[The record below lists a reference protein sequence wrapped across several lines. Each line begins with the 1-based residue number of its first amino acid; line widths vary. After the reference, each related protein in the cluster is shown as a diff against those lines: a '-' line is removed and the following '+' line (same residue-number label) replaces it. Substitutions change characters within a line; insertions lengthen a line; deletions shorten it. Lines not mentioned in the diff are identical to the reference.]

1 MSLFN
6 KILGK
11 KEQGIKK
18 NEEIKKEDVNDLK
31 MEGTNS
37 SASSEENT
45 TTKISSEKSPKENAK
60 MMNIIDQ
67 NGRRIQITMDEWRE
81 KVLPIALKNHWDNA
95 NLLYND
101 ILKAIQNNFISDVE
115 EAAIHLKEIDTIKER
130 GYNTLAI
137 LYLKNKEF
145 NKANELLLEYLAN
158 NPKTGTILTNLAK
171 SYYGKDE
178 KEKAMEILWEGLT
191 INPNQNNG
199 LPWYASICKD
209 RDGIDGYIDALRRA
223 SEIKGSWLPQFL
235 LARHELNEKNIES
248 AKEFLKIALSQ
259 GHVTQEALLVI
270 SGELGAKGYSKEL
283 IELVEPVYDF
293 NKNDIRVGLNLLQ
306 AYLQNKEIEK
316 GENLLNKLMMLERP
330 DLKNAL
336 LKISNKFDK
345 LKIEEKASTPKK
357 DVQINMMVLDN
368 PVWGHG
374 LKTSKWFINNKEVK
388 GNIAVLPYA
397 DETIREKEIKGY
409 QKDNETSMLSRGI
422 PLYVSEMINYY
433 TDYNNKVV
441 MPFVR
446 DFGPVITNKQ
456 YNEAALE
463 DIGNKINADIVIT
476 GSVMNAEIGYLIKNT
491 IYNMNDKSSKKIE
504 MFIQKE
510 NFGNRFNEMIKELR
524 SELGGYDQ
532 SNNKFYKLAEDKEV
546 LHYLASLGHSLTQ
559 TLIQGKFVDKDLL
572 LGERNILNWYLNMV
586 MAYPEN
592 EAIKMMLVSGI
603 EKSKEYGSKVYL
615 EFKKQTLTVMM
626 KSKNEEIKK
635 RLIPEIYKI
644 YGMDNELK
652 ALKEKLTNESSDKE
666 YIKWLNNI

>member
-6 KILGK
+6 KILGT

-31 MEGTNS
+31 MERTNS

-259 GHVTQEALLVI
+259 GHVTQETLLVI

>member
-31 MEGTNS
+31 MERTNS

-259 GHVTQEALLVI
+259 GHVTQETLLVI

-316 GENLLNKLMMLERP
+316 GENLLNKLLLLERP

-336 LKISNKFDK
+336 LNISNKFDK

>member
-31 MEGTNS
+31 MERTNS

-248 AKEFLKIALSQ
+248 AKELLKIALSQ

-330 DLKNAL
+330 DLKNVL

-652 ALKEKLTNESSDKE
+652 ALKEKLTNENSDKE
-666 YIKWLNNI
+666 YIEWLNNI

>member
-31 MEGTNS
+31 MERTNS

-67 NGRRIQITMDEWRE
+67 NGKRIQITMDEWRE

>member
-11 KEQGIKK
+11 KEQGTKT
-18 NEEIKKEDVNDLK
+18 NEEIKKKDVNDLNVK
-31 MEGTNS
+31 KINS
-37 SASSEENT
+37 STDSGESKI
-45 TTKISSEKSPKENAK
+45 TKISIDKSSKENVK

-67 NGRRIQITMDEWRE
+67 NGKRIQITMDEWRE

-101 ILKAIQNNFISDVE
+101 VLKAIQNNFISDVE
-115 EAAIHLKEIDTIKER
+115 DAAMHLKEIDTIKER

-137 LYLKNKEF
+137 IYLKNKEF
-145 NKANELLLEYLAN
+145 NKANELLLEYLES

-178 KEKAMEILWEGLT
+178 KEKAMEVLWEGLT

-209 RDGIDGYIDALRRA
+209 KDGMEGYIDALRRA

-259 GHVTQEALLVI
+259 GHVTQETLLVI

>member
-1 MSLFN
+1 M
-6 KILGK
+6 
-11 KEQGIKK
+11 
-18 NEEIKKEDVNDLK
+18 
-31 MEGTNS
+31 
-37 SASSEENT
+37 
-45 TTKISSEKSPKENAK
+45 
-60 MMNIIDQ
+60 
-67 NGRRIQITMDEWRE
+67 
-81 KVLPIALKNHWDNA
+81 
-95 NLLYND
+95 
-101 ILKAIQNNFISDVE
+101 E

-235 LARHELNEKNIES
+235 LARHKLNEKNIES
-248 AKEFLKIALSQ
+248 AKELLKIALSE

>member
-31 MEGTNS
+31 MERTNS

-115 EAAIHLKEIDTIKER
+115 DAAIHLKEIDTIKER

-235 LARHELNEKNIES
+235 LARHKLNEKNIES
-248 AKEFLKIALSQ
+248 AKELLKIALSE

-615 EFKKQTLTVMM
+615 EFKKQILAVMM

>member
-11 KEQGIKK
+11 KELSIKK
-18 NEEIKKEDVNDLK
+18 NEEIKKEDINDLK
-31 MEGTNS
+31 EEIINS
-37 SASSEENT
+37 SDSSKENK
-45 TTKISSEKSPKENAK
+45 TTKISSEKSTKENVK

-101 ILKAIQNNFISDVE
+101 ILKAIQNNFINDVKD
-115 EAAIHLKEIDTIKER
+115 AAIHLKEIDTIKER

-145 NKANELLLEYLAN
+145 DKANEVLSEYLVN

-171 SYYGKDE
+171 SYYGQDE
-178 KEKAMEILWEGLT
+178 KEKAIEILWEGLT

-209 RDGIDGYIDALRRA
+209 REGIDGYIDALRRA

-235 LARHELNEKNIES
+235 LARYKLNEKNIES
-248 AKEFLKIALSQ
+248 AKELLKIALSE

-336 LKISNKFDK
+336 LKISNNFDK

-491 IYNMNDKSSKKIE
+491 IYNMNDKTSKKIE

-510 NFGNRFNEMIKELR
+510 NFGNRFNEMIKALR
-524 SELGGYDQ
+524 SELDGHEQ

>member
-1 MSLFN
+1 MSFFN

-31 MEGTNS
+31 MERTNS
-37 SASSEENT
+37 SVSSEENT

-259 GHVTQEALLVI
+259 GHVTQETLLVI

>member
-31 MEGTNS
+31 MERTNS

-209 RDGIDGYIDALRRA
+209 RDGIDGYIDALRRV

-259 GHVTQEALLVI
+259 GHVTQETLLVI

-409 QKDNETSMLSRGI
+409 QKDNETSILSRGI

>member
-31 MEGTNS
+31 MERTNS

-235 LARHELNEKNIES
+235 LARHKLNEKNIES
-248 AKEFLKIALSQ
+248 AKELLKIALSE

-336 LKISNKFDK
+336 LKISNKLDK

-357 DVQINMMVLDN
+357 DVQINRMVLDN
-368 PVWGHG
+368 PVWGNG

>member
-31 MEGTNS
+31 MERTNS

-191 INPNQNNG
+191 INPNKNNG

-235 LARHELNEKNIES
+235 LARHKLNEKNIES
-248 AKEFLKIALSQ
+248 AKELLKIALSE

-524 SELGGYDQ
+524 SELGGHDQ

>member
-31 MEGTNS
+31 MERTNS
-37 SASSEENT
+37 SASGEENT

-209 RDGIDGYIDALRRA
+209 RDGIDGYIDALRRT

>member
-31 MEGTNS
+31 MERTNS

-235 LARHELNEKNIES
+235 LARYKLNEKNIES
-248 AKEFLKIALSQ
+248 AKELLKIALSE

-546 LHYLASLGHSLTQ
+546 LHYLTSLGHSLTQ

-615 EFKKQTLTVMM
+615 EFKKQALSVMI

>member
-31 MEGTNS
+31 MERTNS

-223 SEIKGSWLPQFL
+223 SEIKESWLPQFL

-259 GHVTQEALLVI
+259 GHVTQETLLVI

>member
-31 MEGTNS
+31 MERTNS

-259 GHVTQEALLVI
+259 GHVTQETLLVI

-532 SNNKFYKLAEDKEV
+532 SNNKFYKIAEDKEV

-586 MAYPEN
+586 
-592 EAIKMMLVSGI
+592 
-603 EKSKEYGSKVYL
+603 
-615 EFKKQTLTVMM
+615 
-626 KSKNEEIKK
+626 
-635 RLIPEIYKI
+635 RLIQK
-644 YGMDNELK
+644 MKQLR
-652 ALKEKLTNESSDKE
+652 
-666 YIKWLNNI
+666 

>member
-31 MEGTNS
+31 MERTNS

-259 GHVTQEALLVI
+259 GHVTQETLLVI

-374 LKTSKWFINNKEVK
+374 LKTSKWFINNKE
-388 GNIAVLPYA
+388 
-397 DETIREKEIKGY
+397 
-409 QKDNETSMLSRGI
+409 
-422 PLYVSEMINYY
+422 
-433 TDYNNKVV
+433 
-441 MPFVR
+441 
-446 DFGPVITNKQ
+446 
-456 YNEAALE
+456 
-463 DIGNKINADIVIT
+463 IGRAHV
-476 GSVMNAEIGYLIKNT
+476 
-491 IYNMNDKSSKKIE
+491 
-504 MFIQKE
+504 
-510 NFGNRFNEMIKELR
+510 
-524 SELGGYDQ
+524 
-532 SNNKFYKLAEDKEV
+532 
-546 LHYLASLGHSLTQ
+546 
-559 TLIQGKFVDKDLL
+559 
-572 LGERNILNWYLNMV
+572 
-586 MAYPEN
+586 
-592 EAIKMMLVSGI
+592 
-603 EKSKEYGSKVYL
+603 
-615 EFKKQTLTVMM
+615 
-626 KSKNEEIKK
+626 
-635 RLIPEIYKI
+635 
-644 YGMDNELK
+644 
-652 ALKEKLTNESSDKE
+652 
-666 YIKWLNNI
+666 

>member
-31 MEGTNS
+31 MERTNS

-67 NGRRIQITMDEWRE
+67 NGKRIQITMDEWRE

-259 GHVTQEALLVI
+259 GHVTQETLLVI

>member
-1 MSLFN
+1 
-6 KILGK
+6 
-11 KEQGIKK
+11 
-18 NEEIKKEDVNDLK
+18 
-31 MEGTNS
+31 
-37 SASSEENT
+37 
-45 TTKISSEKSPKENAK
+45 
-60 MMNIIDQ
+60 
-67 NGRRIQITMDEWRE
+67 
-81 KVLPIALKNHWDNA
+81 
-95 NLLYND
+95 
-101 ILKAIQNNFISDVE
+101 
-115 EAAIHLKEIDTIKER
+115 
-130 GYNTLAI
+130 
-137 LYLKNKEF
+137 
-145 NKANELLLEYLAN
+145 
-158 NPKTGTILTNLAK
+158 
-171 SYYGKDE
+171 
-178 KEKAMEILWEGLT
+178 MEILWEGLT

-259 GHVTQEALLVI
+259 GHVTQETLLVI

>member
-18 NEEIKKEDVNDLK
+18 NEEIKNEDVNDLK
-31 MEGTNS
+31 MERTNS

-259 GHVTQEALLVI
+259 GHVTQETLLVI

-345 LKIEEKASTPKK
+345 LKIEEKTSTPKK

-409 QKDNETSMLSRGI
+409 QKDNETSILSRGI

>member
-31 MEGTNS
+31 MERTNS

-60 MMNIIDQ
+60 MMNIIVK

>member
-31 MEGTNS
+31 MERTNS

-235 LARHELNEKNIES
+235 LARHKLNEKNIES
-248 AKEFLKIALSQ
+248 AKELLKIALSE

-626 KSKNEEIKK
+626 KRKNEEIKK
-635 RLIPEIYKI
+635 R
-644 YGMDNELK
+644 
-652 ALKEKLTNESSDKE
+652 
-666 YIKWLNNI
+666 

>member
-31 MEGTNS
+31 MERTNS

-67 NGRRIQITMDEWRE
+67 NGRKIQITMDEWRE

-644 YGMDNELK
+644 YGMENELK

-666 YIKWLNNI
+666 YIEWLNNI

>member
-31 MEGTNS
+31 MERTNS

-456 YNEAALE
+456 YNETALE

>member
-31 MEGTNS
+31 MERTNS

-235 LARHELNEKNIES
+235 LARHKLNEKNIES
-248 AKEFLKIALSQ
+248 AKELLKIALSE

-388 GNIAVLPYA
+388 GNIVVLPYA
-397 DETIREKEIKGY
+397 DETIKEKEIKGY
-409 QKDNETSMLSRGI
+409 QRDNETSMLSRGI

>member
-31 MEGTNS
+31 MERTNS

-316 GENLLNKLMMLERP
+316 GENLLNKLMMLERQ

>member
-11 KEQGIKK
+11 KELSIKK

-31 MEGTNS
+31 MERTNS

-235 LARHELNEKNIES
+235 LARHKLNEKNIES
-248 AKEFLKIALSQ
+248 AKELLKIALSE

>member
-1 MSLFN
+1 MSLSN

-31 MEGTNS
+31 MERTNS

-259 GHVTQEALLVI
+259 GHVTQETLLVI

>member
-31 MEGTNS
+31 MERTNS

-235 LARHELNEKNIES
+235 LARHKLNEKNIES
-248 AKEFLKIALSQ
+248 AKELLKIALSE

-635 RLIPEIYKI
+635 RLIPERYKI

>member
-31 MEGTNS
+31 MERTNS

-603 EKSKEYGSKVYL
+603 EKGKEYGSKVYL

>member
-31 MEGTNS
+31 MERTNS

-67 NGRRIQITMDEWRE
+67 KGRRIQITMDEWRE

-259 GHVTQEALLVI
+259 GHVTQETLLVI

>member
-11 KEQGIKK
+11 KEQGTKT
-18 NEEIKKEDVNDLK
+18 NEEIKKKDVNDLNVK
-31 MEGTNS
+31 KINS
-37 SASSEENT
+37 STDSGESKITNISIDKSS
-45 TTKISSEKSPKENAK
+45 KENVK

-67 NGRRIQITMDEWRE
+67 NGKRIQIAMDEWRE

-101 ILKAIQNNFISDVE
+101 VLKAIQNNFISDVE
-115 EAAIHLKEIDTIKER
+115 DAAMHLKEIDTIKER

-137 LYLKNKEF
+137 IYLKNKEF
-145 NKANELLLEYLAN
+145 NKANELLLEYLES

-178 KEKAMEILWEGLT
+178 KEKAMEVLWEGLT

-209 RDGIDGYIDALRRA
+209 KDGMEGYIDALRRA
-223 SEIKGSWLPQFL
+223 SKINGSWLPQLL
-235 LARHELNEKNIES
+235 LARQQLNEKNIEG
-248 AKEFLKIALSQ
+248 AKELLKIALSE
-259 GHVTQEALLVI
+259 GHLTQEALLVI

-283 IELVEPVYDF
+283 IELIEPVYDF

-306 AYLQNKEIEK
+306 AYLQNKEIQK
-316 GENLLNKLMMLERP
+316 GESLLNKLMMLERA
-330 DLKNAL
+330 DLKNVL
-336 LKISNKFDK
+336 LKISNNFDK
-345 LKIEEKASTPKK
+345 LKVEEKVSTAKK

-368 PVWGHG
+368 PVWQYG

-397 DETIREKEIKGY
+397 DETVREKEIRGY

-441 MPFVR
+441 MPFVK

-463 DIGNKINADIVIT
+463 DIGKKINADIVIT
-476 GSVMNAEIGYLIKNT
+476 GSVINAEIGYLIKNT
-491 IYNMNDKSSKKIE
+491 IYNMSDKSSKKIE
-504 MFIQKE
+504 MFIQKD
-510 NFGNRFNEMIKELR
+510 NFGNRFNAMIKELR
-524 SELGGYDQ
+524 SELAGAEK
-532 SNNKFYKLAEDKEV
+532 SNIEFYSLPEDKEV

-559 TLIQGKFVDKDLL
+559 TLIQGKFVNKELL
-572 LGERNILNWYLNMV
+572 LGERNVLNWYLNMV

-592 EAIKMMLVSGI
+592 QAVKMMLVSGI
-603 EKSKEYGSKVYL
+603 EKSKEYGSNVYL
-615 EFKKQTLTVMM
+615 EFKKQTLAVMM

-666 YIKWLNNI
+666 YIKWLKNI

>member
-31 MEGTNS
+31 MERTNS
-37 SASSEENT
+37 SVSSEENT

-259 GHVTQEALLVI
+259 GHVTQETLLVI

>member
-31 MEGTNS
+31 MERTNGC
-37 SASSEENT
+37 ASSEENT

-223 SEIKGSWLPQFL
+223 SEIKGSWLRQCL
-235 LARHELNEKNIES
+235 LARHKLNEKKIES
-248 AKEFLKIALSQ
+248 AKELLKIALSE

-652 ALKEKLTNESSDKE
+652 ALKEKPTNESSDKE

>member
-11 KEQGIKK
+11 KELSIKK
-18 NEEIKKEDVNDLK
+18 NEEIKKEDINDLK
-31 MEGTNS
+31 EEIINS
-37 SASSEENT
+37 SDSSKENK
-45 TTKISSEKSPKENAK
+45 TTKISSEKSTKENVK

-67 NGRRIQITMDEWRE
+67 NGRRIQITMEEWRE

-101 ILKAIQNNFISDVE
+101 ILKAIQNNFINDVKD
-115 EAAIHLKEIDTIKER
+115 AAIHLKEIDTIKER

-145 NKANELLLEYLAN
+145 DKANEVLSEYLVN

-171 SYYGKDE
+171 SYYGQDE
-178 KEKAMEILWEGLT
+178 KEKAIEILWEGLT

-209 RDGIDGYIDALRRA
+209 REGIDGYIDALRRA

-235 LARHELNEKNIES
+235 LARYKLNEKNIES
-248 AKEFLKIALSQ
+248 AKELLKIALSE

-336 LKISNKFDK
+336 LKISNNFDK

-357 DVQINMMVLDN
+357 YVQINMMVLDN

-397 DETIREKEIKGY
+397 DETIKEKEIKGY
-409 QKDNETSMLSRGI
+409 QRDNETSMLSRGI

-491 IYNMNDKSSKKIE
+491 IYNMNDKTSKKIE
-504 MFIQKE
+504 MFIQKDS
-510 NFGNRFNEMIKELR
+510 FGNRFNEMIKALR
-524 SELGGYDQ
+524 SELDGHEQ

-592 EAIKMMLVSGI
+592 EAVKMMLVSGI

-615 EFKKQTLTVMM
+615 EFKKQALSVMI

-652 ALKEKLTNESSDKE
+652 ALKEKLINESDDKE
-666 YIKWLNNI
+666 YIEWLNNI

>member
-31 MEGTNS
+31 MERTNS

-666 YIKWLNNI
+666 YIKWLKQ

>member
-31 MEGTNS
+31 MERTNS

-259 GHVTQEALLVI
+259 GHVTQETLLVI

-592 EAIKMMLVSGI
+592 QAVKMMLVSGI
-603 EKSKEYGSKVYL
+603 EKSKEYGSNVYL
-615 EFKKQTLTVMM
+615 EFKKQTLAVMM

-644 YGMDNELK
+644 YGMENELK

-666 YIKWLNNI
+666 YIEWLNNI

>member
-31 MEGTNS
+31 IERTNS